1 MPITDERF
9 DLMASCFT
17 LGNLMDASS
26 KCYKGVGWKRQAQGF
41 MSKRLTNCR
50 KLQLE
55 VLGGAYEPTE
65 VRRFA
70 IVERGKPRSIKPV
83 AFRDRVVQRCLC
95 DQVLAP
101 AIKRAVVE
109 DNSSCLEGRGLSY
122 AYDRVRAHLAACPA
136 DGWALQYDFH
146 DYFHTIDRDRLL
158 SMLYGLIPD
167 ERMIGLVAK
176 IISEDGPGLELGS
189 HVSQLC
195 AVLYP
200 TGLDAAVSNA
210 PGVTGYHRYMDDGI
224 AFCRSRESAKGA
236 LAVLRESAKSLGLEL
251 NEGKTHIERATH
263 PLVFCKA
270 RFAKTDDGARMSVRK
285 QQTHRAVRHARS
297 VAKRAEDHP
306 EIDLAP
312 VEAALSGYV
321 NKGDADLPWLVGR
334 AFERSNWRC
343 E

>member
-1 MPITDERF
+1 MPFTDERF
-9 DLMASCFT
+9 DLMASCFS
-17 LGNLMDASS
+17 LGNLMDAAS

-41 MSKRLTNCR
+41 MNRKLTNCR

-55 VLGGAYEPTE
+55 VLGGTYEPTE
-65 VRRFA
+65 VRRFD

-95 DQVLAP
+95 DQVLTP
-101 AIKRAVVE
+101 AIKRAVIE
-109 DNSSCLEGRGLSY
+109 DNSSCLGGRGLSY

-146 DYFHTIDRDRLL
+146 DYFHTVDRERLL
-158 SMLYGLIPD
+158 SMLHGLVPS
-167 ERMIGLVAK
+167 ERMIGLVEK
-176 IISEDGPGLELGS
+176 VIREDSPGLELGS

-200 TGLDAAVSNA
+200 TGLDVAVSSA
-210 PGVTGYHRYMDDGI
+210 PGVAGYHRYMDDGI
-224 AFCRSRESAKGA
+224 AFCESREAAMGA
-236 LAVLRESAKSLGLEL
+236 LSVLRESADSLGLAL

-270 RFAKTDDGARMSVRK
+270 RFEKTSDGARMNMRK
-285 QQTHRAVRHARS
+285 RQTHRAVRHARS
-297 VAKRAEDHP
+297 VAKRAETHP

-312 VEAALSGYV
+312 VEAALAGYV
-321 NKGDADLPWLVGR
+321 NKGDADLSWLVGR
-334 AFERSNWRC
+334 AFED
-343 E
+343 